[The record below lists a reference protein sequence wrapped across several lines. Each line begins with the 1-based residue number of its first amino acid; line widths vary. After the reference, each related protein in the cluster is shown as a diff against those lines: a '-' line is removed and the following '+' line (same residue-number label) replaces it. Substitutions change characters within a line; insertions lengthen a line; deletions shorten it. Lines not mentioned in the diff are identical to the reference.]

1 MNLKRKILRWGV
13 ILTACYVFV
22 FVFLFL
28 FQRKLMFPGT
38 SLLSGQESRE
48 WAERWKPYER
58 LFPVGAG
65 REACILQG
73 WMVERS
79 GCPLVVFYGGNAQ
92 DVADTVYSLK
102 GLDGYAGLTVNY
114 RGYGNNPGAP
124 GEKVMVSD
132 ALEIL
137 DRVVAETGRTFAD
150 VVVIG
155 QSMGSGVATQV
166 AAARPVRNLVLLVP
180 FDSAESVAEGMLPL
194 FPVRW
199 ILKDTFRSDLFAPQ
213 VKCPVSIIAAE
224 RDEVIPVAHARRLSG
239 LFPGLISYV
248 ELPEV
253 KHNTFFT
260 SPLYNE
266 AFLNGVN
273 AVKAGVEPVEDAER
287 K

>member
-1 MNLKRKILRWGV
+1 MNLKRKIVRWGV
-13 ILTACYVFV
+13 ILTICYVVV

-38 SLLSGQESRE
+38 SLLSEPESRE
-48 WAERWKPYER
+48 WADMWKPYER
-58 LFPVGAG
+58 LFPVGTG
-65 REACILQG
+65 KDVCTLQG
-73 WMVERS
+73 WMIERP

-102 GLDGYAGLTVNY
+102 SLAGYAGLTVNY
-114 RGYGNNPGAP
+114 RGYGNNPGSP

-166 AAARPVRNLVLLVP
+166 AAARPIRNLVLLVP
-180 FDSAESVAEGMLPL
+180 FDSAESVAAGMLPL

-199 ILKDTFRSDLFAPQ
+199 ILKDTFRSDLFAPR
-213 VKCPVSIIAAE
+213 VKCPVSIIAAGK
-224 RDEVIPVAHARRLSG
+224 DEVIPVEHARRLSR

-248 ELPEV
+248 ELPEM

-260 SPLYNE
+260 SPLYDE
-266 AFLNGVN
+266 AFINGVN
-273 AVKAGVEPVEDAER
+273 AVKSGIEPAVDVER